1 MRDSSLPRF
10 AARIGLAASDVAFP
24 LAIALVLTLGFASPA
39 YAYVDP
45 SVMTYTIQALAGVAV
60 ALSAVLGVVWRRMRR
75 HLLHI
80 LRIDENEG
88 KQVEGAVHALDP
100 LASDYRDRLDRAESE
115 ARRMKAE
122 QVSSKPETLCWRAR
136 FLFSLTA
143 SLMLIYTFAVVAPL
157 EIVASSVNSLLF
169 TVTDVWVPF
178 AVFGLAG
185 TVVLALA
192 LSLLRGRAFNV
203 CFAVV
208 AAVGVAGFVQALFLN
223 GSLPAADGTQVVWDD
238 YTTATVVS
246 AAVWIVLIGSAVF
259 LSLRKSLAF
268 KGAAATLCLVGV
280 VAQSV
285 SLGVLLTAPA
295 PDGLPPV
302 AARHSVTTDGVSEVS
317 SNDNIIMFVL
327 DTYDTLYLEEGLEE
341 EPGCLD
347 EFTGFTWFDN
357 STGSMIP
364 TRYAMASMLTGQSL
378 DEDDKEF
385 STSLII
391 DWYQQHGLIDDI
403 NAQGYETRLYAT
415 DINDAIGSLSER
427 VENIKL
433 RENQLDYPSAV
444 AMLV

>member
-268 KGAAATLCLVGV
+268 KGAAATL
-280 VAQSV
+280 
-285 SLGVLLTAPA
+285 
-295 PDGLPPV
+295 
-302 AARHSVTTDGVSEVS
+302 
-317 SNDNIIMFVL
+317 
-327 DTYDTLYLEEGLEE
+327 
-341 EPGCLD
+341 
-347 EFTGFTWFDN
+347 
-357 STGSMIP
+357 
-364 TRYAMASMLTGQSL
+364 
-378 DEDDKEF
+378 
-385 STSLII
+385 
-391 DWYQQHGLIDDI
+391 
-403 NAQGYETRLYAT
+403 
-415 DINDAIGSLSER
+415 
-427 VENIKL
+427 
-433 RENQLDYPSAV
+433 
-444 AMLV
+444 